1 MIKRL
6 HTIKGDFFGG
16 IIASIVALPQALA
29 FGVASGL
36 GAATGIWGAVIL
48 SFFAAIFGLNCPII
62 SGPTGP
68 SAIIIAHIIAVN
80 GGDLS
85 VVFLVLAFSA
95 IIQMIISLTGI
106 PSLIKYVPYPV
117 ISGFLSGIG
126 IIIIILQISPV
137 LGGQNYSS
145 TLESIKHISFCLQ
158 NINNEALIL
167 SIVCLLI
174 VFLTPK
180 FITKYI
186 PSQIITLILGSLIC
200 YYFNLDVEKISNI
213 NFEIPKFA
221 LGSFDFSIFSTS
233 LTIALSVSLVL
244 SAESLLTGLVME
256 SLMKK
261 KYSAKKLILSQGIGN
276 LVCALFGSMQ
286 GSGATMRSVA
296 AFRAGATTKLS
307 AVFSSLI
314 LLIALYKFTP
324 LISQIPICT
333 LSAILIKIGCDILD
347 LKIFKIIKHAPK
359 DDILTLCAVIFLTV
373 FYNLIFAIITGVV
386 LASILYAKR
395 VADNTNIKEK
405 YNPEGY
411 SLLEEKTEKDSHYKI
426 RILHIDGQFF
436 FGSISQI
443 ISHFDEMLEVEY
455 IILTYSSSHKLD
467 MSAIFA
473 LEDIILRLD
482 AQKINLCFV
491 VSDNEIYKQ
500 IEAIKKSGF
509 DLMLY
514 KNEKEAIDY
523 ALNSIKKD

>member
-36 GAATGIWGAVIL
+36 GAAAGIWGAVIL

-68 SAIIIAHIIAVN
+68 SAIIIAHIIALN

-261 KYSAKKLILSQGIGN
+261 KYSAKKTYSITRNRQLG
-276 LVCALFGSMQ
+276 
-286 GSGATMRSVA
+286 
-296 AFRAGATTKLS
+296 
-307 AVFSSLI
+307 
-314 LLIALYKFTP
+314 
-324 LISQIPICT
+324 
-333 LSAILIKIGCDILD
+333 
-347 LKIFKIIKHAPK
+347 
-359 DDILTLCAVIFLTV
+359 LCAFWL
-373 FYNLIFAIITGVV
+373 NARLR
-386 LASILYAKR
+386 SDHEKR
-395 VADNTNIKEK
+395 C
-405 YNPEGY
+405 
-411 SLLEEKTEKDSHYKI
+411 
-426 RILHIDGQFF
+426 RF
-436 FGSISQI
+436 
-443 ISHFDEMLEVEY
+443 
-455 IILTYSSSHKLD
+455 
-467 MSAIFA
+467 
-473 LEDIILRLD
+473 
-482 AQKINLCFV
+482 
-491 VSDNEIYKQ
+491 
-500 IEAIKKSGF
+500 
-509 DLMLY
+509 
-514 KNEKEAIDY
+514 
-523 ALNSIKKD
+523 